1 MPTPARASPAPMAP
15 PKRKRSR
22 ARSRRR
28 PATSLRR
35 ESSKSEVRSTKH
47 GDAVMPVVTASLVLI
62 IFAAGAVA
70 GSLGALL
77 GLGGGVFLVPFLNLG
92 LGFPFSAAAAI
103 SLTTVIATSSTVSAG
118 RAGKQLINM
127 KLGMLLEV
135 ATAAGSLLGGVTA
148 QFIAQS
154 VLQKLFGVIAVA
166 VAIIML
172 TRLRR
177 RNVILDRTVDPGAL
191 GARYYE
197 DESGGEVVYRVK
209 RLPVAIVASFLAGNV
224 SSLLGI
230 GGGIIKVPVLN
241 AWCGIP
247 LRAAA
252 ATSAFMIGVTAT
264 AGAVI
269 YYGTGQLEPALA
281 AAAVVGLQ
289 GGSWGALKFGAAA
302 STKWLKVMMAFVV
315 LILAVMMCARGGR

>member
-1 MPTPARASPAPMAP
+1 
-15 PKRKRSR
+15 
-22 ARSRRR
+22 
-28 PATSLRR
+28 
-35 ESSKSEVRSTKH
+35 
-47 GDAVMPVVTASLVLI
+47 MPVVTPALALI
-62 IFAAGAVA
+62 IVAVGAIS
-70 GSLGALL
+70 GGLGALL
-77 GLGGGVFLVPFLNLG
+77 GLGGGVFLVPFLNLV
-92 LGFPFSAAAAI
+92 LGFPFSVAAAI
-103 SLTTVIATSSTVSAG
+103 SLTTVIATSSSVSA

-154 VLQKLFGVIAVA
+154 LLQKLFGFVA
-166 VAIIML
+166 ASVALIML
-172 TRLRR
+172 TRLQR
-177 RNVILDRTVDPGAL
+177 RNVILDPSVEPGLL
-191 GARYYE
+191 GGRYYE
-197 DESGGEVVYRVK
+197 DESRATVTYRVK
-209 RLPVAIVASFLAGNV
+209 RLPLAIGASFVAGNL

-269 YYGTGQLEPALA
+269 YYGHGQLTPALA
-281 AAAVVGLQ
+281 AAAVLGAQL
-289 GGSWGALKFGAAA
+289 GSWGGLRFGSKA
-302 STKWLKVMMAFVV
+302 SARWLKILLATVLFVLSAMMF
-315 LILAVMMCARGGR
+315 ARGGR